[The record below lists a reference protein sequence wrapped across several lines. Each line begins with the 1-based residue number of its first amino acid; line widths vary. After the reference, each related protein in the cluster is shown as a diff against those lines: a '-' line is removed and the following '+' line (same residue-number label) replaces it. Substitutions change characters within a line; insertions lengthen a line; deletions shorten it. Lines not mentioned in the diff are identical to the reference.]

1 MAIISFTNYKRGQ
14 TTGCTSAVM
23 RYTMQDKK
31 TEFEGQQLVTG
42 INCQPESVYA
52 DFMTTKRLYHKTDG
66 VLFYHMVQSFPKGES
81 VDPVTAHAAALKLA
95 EYYEGYEVLV
105 CTHTDREHIHS
116 HFLINSVNF
125 DTGRKLHI
133 AKEQLQELRQRN
145 DMVCKEFSLPVF
157 QPREQKQKTKT
168 MTIGEYHTAARGQSK
183 KLQLMN
189 IINDCMRHAS
199 NREEF
204 IALMESEGYK
214 VRWEKSRKNITYTT
228 PSGWQCRDRLLFG
241 DKYLKENMEYEFRIR
256 EEIIYG
262 RAHGPE
268 PARAF
273 TAADSAGV
281 EFTDHA
287 HCHPVSVAGGSDDAD
302 TEDRIHR
309 VGSAWNAGVS
319 SEPEITHRPDS
330 GAEQHGEDPEIVD
343 GDDHSAG
350 TGWEEERKAFL
361 QMAGLA
367 SGLRPDRS
375 GQMDRTGTAH
385 RGGTAGDGVWHSDS
399 GQQHP
404 QPVSMKPLHAGL
416 YGLAVTGALLD
427 DGNEDVE
434 ECYTKFGTSHS
445 GLNAERPYNWTGDM
459 VADMLQNMVYLG
471 HTVNLR
477 YSTKSYKDKKRCE
490 RPKSEWLIFE
500 NTHEELVDQ
509 ETWDIVQ
516 EVRSHKRRRT
526 NMDEQNMFSGLVYC
540 ADCGKPMVLH
550 RAHTM
555 KPEQNHF
562 TCRTYKKDGA
572 EVCSAHYIRE
582 VALKE
587 IVLETIRRATEFA
600 RSDPERFA
608 AYIQQKQSTEVA
620 KEIRGVE
627 RELSTM
633 RKRDGELDVVF
644 KRMYEDSALGRV
656 SNEQF
661 RLLSEAYSKE
671 KAQLAEAIPATE
683 ERLEKLRSS
692 MANAK
697 NFIAKARKFTD
708 MTELTPELLRTFVA
722 KIIVYEKEV
731 KYSKHAPQK
740 IHICFRD
747 FNLNETDDMLLCGE
761 TTEKADSTI
770 ALPA

>member
-14 TTGCTSAVM
+14 TTGCMSAVM

-31 TEFEGQQLVTG
+31 AEFEGQQLVTG

-66 VLFYHMVQSFPKGES
+66 VLFYHMVQSFPKGEA

-287 HCHPVSVAGGSDDAD
+287 HCHPVSAAGGSDDAD

-319 SEPEITHRPDS
+319 SEPEITHTDLTAVQNSMAEIQKSLTEMTTLLEQAGKKKEKHSCEWLDWLPDF
-330 GAEQHGEDPEIVD
+330 DLIVVAKWIVLVLLIVAALL
-343 GDDHSAG
+343 GMG
-350 TGWEEERKAFL
+350 Y
-361 QMAGLA
+361 
-367 SGLRPDRS
+367 
-375 GQMDRTGTAH
+375 GTA
-385 RGGTAGDGVWHSDS
+385 
-399 GQQHP
+399 
-404 QPVSMKPLHAGL
+404 
-416 YGLAVTGALLD
+416 
-427 DGNEDVE
+427 
-434 ECYTKFGTSHS
+434 
-445 GLNAERPYNWTGDM
+445 
-459 VADMLQNMVYLG
+459 
-471 HTVNLR
+471 TV
-477 YSTKSYKDKKRCE
+477 
-490 RPKSEWLIFE
+490 
-500 NTHEELVDQ
+500 
-509 ETWDIVQ
+509 
-516 EVRSHKRRRT
+516 
-526 NMDEQNMFSGLVYC
+526 
-540 ADCGKPMVLH
+540 
-550 RAHTM
+550 
-555 KPEQNHF
+555 
-562 TCRTYKKDGA
+562 
-572 EVCSAHYIRE
+572 
-582 VALKE
+582 
-587 IVLETIRRATEFA
+587 
-600 RSDPERFA
+600 
-608 AYIQQKQSTEVA
+608 
-620 KEIRGVE
+620 
-627 RELSTM
+627 
-633 RKRDGELDVVF
+633 
-644 KRMYEDSALGRV
+644 V
-656 SNEQF
+656 SN
-661 RLLSEAYSKE
+661 
-671 KAQLAEAIPATE
+671 I
-683 ERLEKLRSS
+683 
-692 MANAK
+692 
-697 NFIAKARKFTD
+697 
-708 MTELTPELLRTFVA
+708 
-722 KIIVYEKEV
+722 
-731 KYSKHAPQK
+731 
-740 IHICFRD
+740 RD
-747 FNLNETDDMLLCGE
+747 LFL
-761 TTEKADSTI
+761 
-770 ALPA
+770 

>member
-14 TTGCTSAVM
+14 TTGCMSAVM

-66 VLFYHMVQSFPKGES
+66 VLFYHMVQSFPKGEA

-287 HCHPVSVAGGSDDAD
+287 HCHPVSAAGGSDDAD

-319 SEPEITHRPDS
+319 SEPEITHTDLTAVQNSMAEIQKSLTEMTTLLEQAGKKKEKHSCKWLDWLPDF
-330 GAEQHGEDPEIVD
+330 DLIVVAKWIVLVLLIVAALL
-343 GDDHSAG
+343 GMG
-350 TGWEEERKAFL
+350 Y
-361 QMAGLA
+361 
-367 SGLRPDRS
+367 
-375 GQMDRTGTAH
+375 GTA
-385 RGGTAGDGVWHSDS
+385 
-399 GQQHP
+399 
-404 QPVSMKPLHAGL
+404 
-416 YGLAVTGALLD
+416 
-427 DGNEDVE
+427 
-434 ECYTKFGTSHS
+434 
-445 GLNAERPYNWTGDM
+445 
-459 VADMLQNMVYLG
+459 
-471 HTVNLR
+471 TV
-477 YSTKSYKDKKRCE
+477 
-490 RPKSEWLIFE
+490 
-500 NTHEELVDQ
+500 
-509 ETWDIVQ
+509 
-516 EVRSHKRRRT
+516 
-526 NMDEQNMFSGLVYC
+526 
-540 ADCGKPMVLH
+540 
-550 RAHTM
+550 
-555 KPEQNHF
+555 
-562 TCRTYKKDGA
+562 
-572 EVCSAHYIRE
+572 
-582 VALKE
+582 
-587 IVLETIRRATEFA
+587 
-600 RSDPERFA
+600 
-608 AYIQQKQSTEVA
+608 
-620 KEIRGVE
+620 
-627 RELSTM
+627 
-633 RKRDGELDVVF
+633 
-644 KRMYEDSALGRV
+644 V
-656 SNEQF
+656 SN
-661 RLLSEAYSKE
+661 
-671 KAQLAEAIPATE
+671 I
-683 ERLEKLRSS
+683 
-692 MANAK
+692 
-697 NFIAKARKFTD
+697 
-708 MTELTPELLRTFVA
+708 
-722 KIIVYEKEV
+722 
-731 KYSKHAPQK
+731 
-740 IHICFRD
+740 RD
-747 FNLNETDDMLLCGE
+747 LFL
-761 TTEKADSTI
+761 
-770 ALPA
+770 

>member
-1 MAIISFTNYKRGQ
+1 MRDCSRKVRNVVNAKAQRGIRVG
-14 TTGCTSAVM
+14 TRAPYGYRKGATKDSPL
-23 RYTMQDKK
+23 
-31 TEFEGQQLVTG
+31 LVD
-42 INCQPESVYA
+42 E
-52 DFMTTKRLYHKTDG
+52 
-66 VLFYHMVQSFPKGES
+66 E
-81 VDPVTAHAAALKLA
+81 AAAVVKRIFA
-95 EYYEGYEVLV
+95 MCAG
-105 CTHTDREHIHS
+105 
-116 HFLINSVNF
+116 
-125 DTGRKLHI
+125 GMGPAQI
-133 AKEQLQELRQRN
+133 AKQLK
-145 DMVCKEFSLPVF
+145 KECIYS
-157 QPREQKQKTKT
+157 
-168 MTIGEYHTAARGQSK
+168 
-183 KLQLMN
+183 
-189 IINDCMRHAS
+189 
-199 NREEF
+199 
-204 IALMESEGYK
+204 
-214 VRWEKSRKNITYTT
+214 
-228 PSGWQCRDRLLFG
+228 PSM
-241 DKYLKENMEYEFRIR
+241 Y
-256 EEIIYG
+256 
-262 RAHGPE
+262 A
-268 PARAF
+268 
-273 TAADSAGV
+273 
-281 EFTDHA
+281 
-287 HCHPVSVAGGSDDAD
+287 
-302 TEDRIHR
+302 
-309 VGSAWNAGVS
+309 
-319 SEPEITHRPDS
+319 
-330 GAEQHGEDPEIVD
+330 
-343 GDDHSAG
+343 
-350 TGWEEERKAFL
+350 
-361 QMAGLA
+361 
-367 SGLRPDRS
+367 
-375 GQMDRTGTAH
+375 
-385 RGGTAGDGVWHSDS
+385 
-399 GQQHP
+399 
-404 QPVSMKPLHAGL
+404 
-416 YGLAVTGALLD
+416 
-427 DGNEDVE
+427 
-434 ECYTKFGTSHS
+434 YTKFGTSHS

-540 ADCGKPMVLH
+540 ADCGKPMALH

-600 RSDPERFA
+600 RSAPERFA

>member
-1 MAIISFTNYKRGQ
+1 M
-14 TTGCTSAVM
+14 SAVM

-66 VLFYHMVQSFPKGES
+66 VLFYHMVQSFPKGKA

-287 HCHPVSVAGGSDDAD
+287 HCHPVSAAGGSDDAD

-319 SEPEITHRPDS
+319 SEPEITHTDLTAVQNSMAKIQKSLTEMTTLLEQAGKKKEKHSCKWLDWLPDF
-330 GAEQHGEDPEIVD
+330 DLIVVAKWIVLVLLIVAALL
-343 GDDHSAG
+343 GMG
-350 TGWEEERKAFL
+350 Y
-361 QMAGLA
+361 
-367 SGLRPDRS
+367 
-375 GQMDRTGTAH
+375 GTA
-385 RGGTAGDGVWHSDS
+385 
-399 GQQHP
+399 
-404 QPVSMKPLHAGL
+404 
-416 YGLAVTGALLD
+416 
-427 DGNEDVE
+427 
-434 ECYTKFGTSHS
+434 
-445 GLNAERPYNWTGDM
+445 
-459 VADMLQNMVYLG
+459 
-471 HTVNLR
+471 TV
-477 YSTKSYKDKKRCE
+477 
-490 RPKSEWLIFE
+490 
-500 NTHEELVDQ
+500 
-509 ETWDIVQ
+509 
-516 EVRSHKRRRT
+516 
-526 NMDEQNMFSGLVYC
+526 
-540 ADCGKPMVLH
+540 
-550 RAHTM
+550 
-555 KPEQNHF
+555 
-562 TCRTYKKDGA
+562 
-572 EVCSAHYIRE
+572 
-582 VALKE
+582 
-587 IVLETIRRATEFA
+587 
-600 RSDPERFA
+600 
-608 AYIQQKQSTEVA
+608 
-620 KEIRGVE
+620 
-627 RELSTM
+627 
-633 RKRDGELDVVF
+633 
-644 KRMYEDSALGRV
+644 V
-656 SNEQF
+656 SNI
-661 RLLSEAYSKE
+661 R
-671 KAQLAEAIPATE
+671 
-683 ERLEKLRSS
+683 
-692 MANAK
+692 
-697 NFIAKARKFTD
+697 
-708 MTELTPELLRTFVA
+708 
-722 KIIVYEKEV
+722 
-731 KYSKHAPQK
+731 
-740 IHICFRD
+740 
-747 FNLNETDDMLLCGE
+747 NLFL
-761 TTEKADSTI
+761 
-770 ALPA
+770 

>member
-14 TTGCTSAVM
+14 TTGCMSAVM

-66 VLFYHMVQSFPKGES
+66 VLFYHMVQSFPKGEA

-105 CTHTDREHIHS
+105 CTHTDREHVHS

-287 HCHPVSVAGGSDDAD
+287 HCHPVSAAGGSDDAD

-319 SEPEITHRPDS
+319 SEPEITHTDLTAVQNSMAEIQKSLTEMTTLLEQAGKKKEKHSCKWLDWLPDF
-330 GAEQHGEDPEIVD
+330 DLIVVAKWIVLVLLIVAALL
-343 GDDHSAG
+343 GMG
-350 TGWEEERKAFL
+350 Y
-361 QMAGLA
+361 
-367 SGLRPDRS
+367 
-375 GQMDRTGTAH
+375 GTA
-385 RGGTAGDGVWHSDS
+385 
-399 GQQHP
+399 
-404 QPVSMKPLHAGL
+404 
-416 YGLAVTGALLD
+416 
-427 DGNEDVE
+427 
-434 ECYTKFGTSHS
+434 
-445 GLNAERPYNWTGDM
+445 
-459 VADMLQNMVYLG
+459 
-471 HTVNLR
+471 TV
-477 YSTKSYKDKKRCE
+477 
-490 RPKSEWLIFE
+490 
-500 NTHEELVDQ
+500 
-509 ETWDIVQ
+509 
-516 EVRSHKRRRT
+516 
-526 NMDEQNMFSGLVYC
+526 
-540 ADCGKPMVLH
+540 
-550 RAHTM
+550 
-555 KPEQNHF
+555 
-562 TCRTYKKDGA
+562 
-572 EVCSAHYIRE
+572 
-582 VALKE
+582 
-587 IVLETIRRATEFA
+587 
-600 RSDPERFA
+600 
-608 AYIQQKQSTEVA
+608 
-620 KEIRGVE
+620 
-627 RELSTM
+627 
-633 RKRDGELDVVF
+633 
-644 KRMYEDSALGRV
+644 V
-656 SNEQF
+656 SNI
-661 RLLSEAYSKE
+661 R
-671 KAQLAEAIPATE
+671 
-683 ERLEKLRSS
+683 
-692 MANAK
+692 
-697 NFIAKARKFTD
+697 
-708 MTELTPELLRTFVA
+708 
-722 KIIVYEKEV
+722 
-731 KYSKHAPQK
+731 
-740 IHICFRD
+740 
-747 FNLNETDDMLLCGE
+747 NLFL
-761 TTEKADSTI
+761 
-770 ALPA
+770 

>member
-14 TTGCTSAVM
+14 TTGCMSAVM

-52 DFMTTKRLYHKTDG
+52 DFMTTKRLYHKADG
-66 VLFYHMVQSFPKGES
+66 VLFYHMVQSFPKGEA

-287 HCHPVSVAGGSDDAD
+287 HCHPVSAAGGSDDAD

-319 SEPEITHRPDS
+319 SEPEITHTDLTAVQNSMAEIQKSLTEMTTLLEQAGKKKEKHSCKWLDWLPDF
-330 GAEQHGEDPEIVD
+330 DLIVVAKWIVLVLLIVAALL
-343 GDDHSAG
+343 GMG
-350 TGWEEERKAFL
+350 Y
-361 QMAGLA
+361 
-367 SGLRPDRS
+367 
-375 GQMDRTGTAH
+375 GTA
-385 RGGTAGDGVWHSDS
+385 
-399 GQQHP
+399 
-404 QPVSMKPLHAGL
+404 
-416 YGLAVTGALLD
+416 
-427 DGNEDVE
+427 
-434 ECYTKFGTSHS
+434 
-445 GLNAERPYNWTGDM
+445 
-459 VADMLQNMVYLG
+459 
-471 HTVNLR
+471 TV
-477 YSTKSYKDKKRCE
+477 
-490 RPKSEWLIFE
+490 
-500 NTHEELVDQ
+500 
-509 ETWDIVQ
+509 
-516 EVRSHKRRRT
+516 
-526 NMDEQNMFSGLVYC
+526 
-540 ADCGKPMVLH
+540 
-550 RAHTM
+550 
-555 KPEQNHF
+555 
-562 TCRTYKKDGA
+562 
-572 EVCSAHYIRE
+572 
-582 VALKE
+582 
-587 IVLETIRRATEFA
+587 
-600 RSDPERFA
+600 
-608 AYIQQKQSTEVA
+608 
-620 KEIRGVE
+620 
-627 RELSTM
+627 
-633 RKRDGELDVVF
+633 
-644 KRMYEDSALGRV
+644 V
-656 SNEQF
+656 SNI
-661 RLLSEAYSKE
+661 R
-671 KAQLAEAIPATE
+671 
-683 ERLEKLRSS
+683 
-692 MANAK
+692 
-697 NFIAKARKFTD
+697 
-708 MTELTPELLRTFVA
+708 
-722 KIIVYEKEV
+722 
-731 KYSKHAPQK
+731 
-740 IHICFRD
+740 
-747 FNLNETDDMLLCGE
+747 NLFL
-761 TTEKADSTI
+761 
-770 ALPA
+770 

>member
-14 TTGCTSAVM
+14 TTGCMSAVM

-66 VLFYHMVQSFPKGES
+66 VLFYHMVQSFPKGEA

-273 TAADSAGV
+273 TAADSAGASSPITPIV
-281 EFTDHA
+281 IQCPLPEALTMLTQK
-287 HCHPVSVAGGSDDAD
+287 
-302 TEDRIHR
+302 TESI
-309 VGSAWNAGVS
+309 
-319 SEPEITHRPDS
+319 
-330 GAEQHGEDPEIVD
+330 
-343 GDDHSAG
+343 
-350 TGWEEERKAFL
+350 GWEVRGMREYLPNLRSHTDLTAV
-361 QMAGLA
+361 QNSMAEIQKSLTEMTTLLEQAGKKKEKHSCKWLDW
-367 SGLRPDRS
+367 LPDFDLIVVAKWIVLVLLIVAALL
-375 GQMDRTGTAH
+375 GMGYGTA
-385 RGGTAGDGVWHSDS
+385 
-399 GQQHP
+399 
-404 QPVSMKPLHAGL
+404 
-416 YGLAVTGALLD
+416 
-427 DGNEDVE
+427 
-434 ECYTKFGTSHS
+434 
-445 GLNAERPYNWTGDM
+445 
-459 VADMLQNMVYLG
+459 
-471 HTVNLR
+471 TV
-477 YSTKSYKDKKRCE
+477 
-490 RPKSEWLIFE
+490 
-500 NTHEELVDQ
+500 
-509 ETWDIVQ
+509 
-516 EVRSHKRRRT
+516 
-526 NMDEQNMFSGLVYC
+526 
-540 ADCGKPMVLH
+540 
-550 RAHTM
+550 
-555 KPEQNHF
+555 
-562 TCRTYKKDGA
+562 
-572 EVCSAHYIRE
+572 
-582 VALKE
+582 
-587 IVLETIRRATEFA
+587 
-600 RSDPERFA
+600 
-608 AYIQQKQSTEVA
+608 
-620 KEIRGVE
+620 
-627 RELSTM
+627 
-633 RKRDGELDVVF
+633 
-644 KRMYEDSALGRV
+644 V
-656 SNEQF
+656 SNI
-661 RLLSEAYSKE
+661 R
-671 KAQLAEAIPATE
+671 
-683 ERLEKLRSS
+683 
-692 MANAK
+692 
-697 NFIAKARKFTD
+697 
-708 MTELTPELLRTFVA
+708 
-722 KIIVYEKEV
+722 
-731 KYSKHAPQK
+731 
-740 IHICFRD
+740 
-747 FNLNETDDMLLCGE
+747 NLFL
-761 TTEKADSTI
+761 
-770 ALPA
+770 

>member
-1 MAIISFTNYKRGQ
+1 MLQPNQKITALYCRLSRDDNL
-14 TTGCTSAVM
+14 
-23 RYTMQDKK
+23 
-31 TEFEGQQLVTG
+31 EGDSNSIQNQKL
-42 INCQPESVYA
+42 ILQKYA
-52 DFMTTKRLYHKTDG
+52 DENGFQNTRFYVDDGYSGTNFNRPAFEQMMDDMSNGDIAVIITKDLSRLGRNQLHTGLYIEEIFPSNDVRYIAVNDNVDTKYENSNELMPFKN
-66 VLFYHMVQSFPKGES
+66 LFNEWHVRDCSRKVRNVVNAKAQRGIRVGTRAPYGYRKGATKDS
-81 VDPVTAHAAALKLA
+81 PLLVDEEAAAVVKRIFA
-95 EYYEGYEVLV
+95 MCAG
-105 CTHTDREHIHS
+105 
-116 HFLINSVNF
+116 
-125 DTGRKLHI
+125 GMGPAQI
-133 AKEQLQELRQRN
+133 AKQLK
-145 DMVCKEFSLPVF
+145 KECIYS
-157 QPREQKQKTKT
+157 
-168 MTIGEYHTAARGQSK
+168 
-183 KLQLMN
+183 
-189 IINDCMRHAS
+189 
-199 NREEF
+199 
-204 IALMESEGYK
+204 
-214 VRWEKSRKNITYTT
+214 
-228 PSGWQCRDRLLFG
+228 PSM
-241 DKYLKENMEYEFRIR
+241 Y
-256 EEIIYG
+256 
-262 RAHGPE
+262 A
-268 PARAF
+268 
-273 TAADSAGV
+273 
-281 EFTDHA
+281 
-287 HCHPVSVAGGSDDAD
+287 
-302 TEDRIHR
+302 
-309 VGSAWNAGVS
+309 
-319 SEPEITHRPDS
+319 
-330 GAEQHGEDPEIVD
+330 
-343 GDDHSAG
+343 
-350 TGWEEERKAFL
+350 
-361 QMAGLA
+361 
-367 SGLRPDRS
+367 
-375 GQMDRTGTAH
+375 
-385 RGGTAGDGVWHSDS
+385 
-399 GQQHP
+399 
-404 QPVSMKPLHAGL
+404 
-416 YGLAVTGALLD
+416 
-427 DGNEDVE
+427 
-434 ECYTKFGTSHS
+434 YTKFGTSHS

-540 ADCGKPMVLH
+540 ADCSKPMVLH

-761 TTEKADSTI
+761 TTERQTVQLHCLPNPRTRFKVPLSGVAEASSFLIQWRIYKNFSHFRRFPWYDENNRLFLIERGDRHVTGDQTRARGVAQKSAAAKASEQDHHQRYHGGLRHQPHDVL
-770 ALPA
+770 LPLQGHLRPCRVVVSGGRQQGARRQ